1 VFESFDDGVA
11 RFAGESQ
18 DPICSRQG
26 NPTPSLSPFNG
37 FLLHQ
42 GIESLSL
49 RIDRHID
56 NSLAIARWLTEQPE
70 VESVDYAEL
79 PEPLAWARAAI
90 RQRPHRFGVRRYD
103 DLIAD
108 LRRGLNRVARVL

>member
-42 GIESLSL
+42 ES
-49 RIDRHID
+49 RRF
-56 NSLAIARWLTEQPE
+56 RYGLTGTSTTPWP
-70 VESVDYAEL
+70 S
-79 PEPLAWARAAI
+79 P
-90 RQRPHRFGVRRYD
+90 G
-103 DLIAD
+103 
-108 LRRGLNRVARVL
+108 G

>member
-42 GIESLSL
+42 GIETL
-49 RIDRHID
+49 
-56 NSLAIARWLTEQPE
+56 
-70 VESVDYAEL
+70 
-79 PEPLAWARAAI
+79 
-90 RQRPHRFGVRRYD
+90 
-103 DLIAD
+103 
-108 LRRGLNRVARVL
+108 